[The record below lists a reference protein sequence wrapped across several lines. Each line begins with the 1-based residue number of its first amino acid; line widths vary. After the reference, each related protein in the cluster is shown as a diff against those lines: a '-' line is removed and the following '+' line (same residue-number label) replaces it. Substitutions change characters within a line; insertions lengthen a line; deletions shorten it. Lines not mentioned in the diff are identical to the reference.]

1 MKIKICN
8 LRHDTVTSMFAA
20 QSILASTI
28 LTDAILL
35 NHEEQEKYKMNE
47 CNKLSKMEFQ
57 VSDHK
62 KFLKIAFD

>member
-1 MKIKICN
+1 
-8 LRHDTVTSMFAA
+8 MFAA
-20 QSILASTI
+20 QTMLASTI

-62 KFLKIAFD
+62 KFLKIAFDRL